1 MIAKRGRGRPRIYP
15 NWRPTVVECV
25 ALQAERDA
33 AERLY
38 SLLYSAGDGT
48 LVAAEDAYIMARMA
62 APKIGD

>member
-1 MIAKRGRGRPRIYP
+1 MTTKRGRGRPRIYP
-15 NWRPTVVECV
+15 DWRPTVAECI

-38 SLLYSAGDGT
+38 SLLDSAGEVT
-48 LVAAEDAYIMARMA
+48 MVAAEDAYIMARIA